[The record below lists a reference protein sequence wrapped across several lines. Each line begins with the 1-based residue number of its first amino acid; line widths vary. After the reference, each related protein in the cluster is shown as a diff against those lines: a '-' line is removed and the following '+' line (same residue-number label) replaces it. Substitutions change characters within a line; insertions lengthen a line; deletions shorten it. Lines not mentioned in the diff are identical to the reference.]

1 MSVEDWHKCIDFFAS
16 PTFVEQSSKN
26 KANRDKAKYSSMQ
39 GSKSF
44 SATRY
49 DETCMLLQSRFS
61 ENDEV
66 TSVGLDGVP
75 KGTSTF
81 LDLTAA
87 SKAPQGTFHQ
97 FSGDPQNNDPRFA
110 MYKAKLRRMQR
121 KIELLKNII
130 PVVVPE
136 EDENE
141 DKDEGLGDL

>member
-1 MSVEDWHKCIDFFAS
+1 MSVEDWHKCIDFFTS
-16 PTFVEQSSKN
+16 PTFVERSSKN
-26 KANRDKAKYSSMQ
+26 KANRDKAKYLSMQ

-44 SATRY
+44 AATRY
-49 DETCMLLQSRFS
+49 DETSMLLQSRFS

-66 TSVGLDGVP
+66 TSVGLDGVL
-75 KGTSTF
+75 KGTSPS
-81 LDLTAA
+81 LDSTAA
-87 SKAPQGTFHQ
+87 SKAPQGTSHQ

-121 KIELLKNII
+121 KIELLKNSI

-141 DKDEGLGDL
+141 DKDEGLGNL